1 MLPYYLSPE
10 CSPDWRRMSAC
21 LGARLTSPPPGATQ
35 NDMTDY
41 LPPLSGSAQDET
53 RELRPKFDASGLVA
67 AIAQDAVT
75 GEVLMLAWMNA
86 EALSRTLATGRAT
99 YWSRSRG
106 EIWVKGDTSGH
117 TQEVVEVRVDCDQD
131 AVLLKVRQTGGAC
144 HTGRESCFY
153 RIAEGTGLTLA
164 GDGEAS

>member
-1 MLPYYLSPE
+1 
-10 CSPDWRRMSAC
+10 
-21 LGARLTSPPPGATQ
+21 
-35 NDMTDY
+35 MTDY
-41 LPPLSGSAQDET
+41 PPPLSGRDQDDT

-67 AIAQDAVT
+67 AIAQDAET

-86 EALSRTLATGRAT
+86 EALARTLETGRAT

-106 EIWVKGDTSGH
+106 EIWVKGETSGH

-153 RIAEGTGLTLA
+153 RIADASGLTLA
-164 GDGEAS
+164 GKGEAG